1 MGGHVWYSRWSMK
14 DICYTI
20 GIPTVKNG
28 ILDEKDPSDV
38 IRNHDREEEEKSLE
52 QETKSNS

>member
-1 MGGHVWYSRWSMK
+1 MK

-20 GIPTVKNG
+20 GIPTVKNS
-28 ILDEKDPSDV
+28 IVDKKDLSDA

-52 QETKSNS
+52 QET